1 MWYNIL
7 YDEKRGRRMKIERY
21 GDTGMAANCYLLTDD
36 RETAAVIVD
45 PSVSYRELLAARGR
59 PLPPLTAVLLTHAH
73 YDHMI
78 AIEEWRGLAP
88 LALHRA
94 DAPALGNPVLN
105 VYRMFG
111 VQENGTSPAERLL
124 EEGDVI
130 TVGAETL
137 TVLHTPGHTPGS
149 VCYRAKD
156 LLLSGD
162 TLFAGTIGRT
172 DLPGGQEDA
181 MRHSLGRLFA
191 LDGQIA
197 LYPGHGPQTTV
208 EREKKYNPYVQWSK

>member
-1 MWYNIL
+1 M
-7 YDEKRGRRMKIERY
+7 RIERY
-21 GDTGMAANCYLLTDD
+21 GDNGMAANCYLLTDD
-36 RETAAVIVD
+36 AETAAVIVD
-45 PSVSYRELLAARGR
+45 PSVPYNEVLSHRGR
-59 PLPPLTAVLLTHAH
+59 KIPPITAVLLTHAH

-78 AIEEWRGLAP
+78 AIEDWRSRAP
-88 LALHRA
+88 LAVHRA
-94 DAPALGNPVLN
+94 DAPALSNAVLN

-111 VQENGTSPAERLL
+111 AQENGTSPAERLL
-124 EEGDVI
+124 EEGDTV
-130 TVGAETL
+130 TVGTESL

-149 VCYRAKD
+149 VCFLTGG

-172 DLPGGQEDA
+172 DLPGGQEEA

-191 LDGQIA
+191 LDEDVA

-208 EREKKYNPYVQWSK
+208 GRETKYNPYVQWSK

>member
-1 MWYNIL
+1 
-7 YDEKRGRRMKIERY
+7 MKIERY

-36 RETAAVIVD
+36 KETAAVIVD
-45 PSVSYRELLAARGR
+45 PSVPYAELLSRRGR
-59 PLPPLTAVLLTHAH
+59 DLPPITAVLLTHAH

-78 AIEEWRGLAP
+78 AIEDWRQRAP

-94 DAPALGNPVLN
+94 DAPALGNPYLN

-111 VQENGTSPAERLL
+111 VQENGTSPADQLL

-149 VCYRAKD
+149 VCYAANGI
-156 LLLSGD
+156 LLSGD

-172 DLPGGQEDA
+172 DLPGGQEEA

-191 LDGQIA
+191 LDEDTM
-197 LYPGHGPQTTV
+197 LYPGHGPQTSV
-208 EREKKYNPYVQWSK
+208 AREKKYNPYAQWSK